1 MMEYF
6 SGVRVQWEYNLE
18 KAPWWGGMLERMIWS
33 MKRCLKKAI
42 GRAKLSHDELLTA
55 VTQVEATPNSRPL
68 TYVSSEELKEAV
80 TPSHL
85 LVGYGC
91 YAYLTYK
98 EALQTQSLVKYQH
111 MLPHQ
116 SMFEASEDGVRAF
129 LETMAKGIPTR
140 FEGLSSLL

>member
-6 SGVRVQWEYNLE
+6 SRVRVQWEYNLE

-33 MKRCLKKAI
+33 IKRCLKKAI
-42 GRAKLSHDELLTA
+42 GRAKLSRDELLTA

-85 LVGYGC
+85 LVGYRLLC
-91 YAYLTYK
+91 
-98 EALQTQSLVKYQH
+98 
-111 MLPHQ
+111 LPDIQGGFADPEFGEVPTH
-116 SMFEASEDGVRAF
+116 ASPSINV
-129 LETMAKGIPTR
+129 
-140 FEGLSSLL
+140 